1 MLGKMRFPVRWHVR
15 GGALFLLLFSGC
27 VPTLGPPPPR
37 PILPEV
43 RYVNPDD
50 PHAVAGL
57 TQEAVEALRQ
67 RDLLWQQHVE
77 RLERHIQGEKGKR

>member
-1 MLGKMRFPVRWHVR
+1 MLGGMRFHVRWRVR
-15 GGALFLLLFSGC
+15 GGALLLLLFSSC
-27 VPTLGPPPPR
+27 APTFAPPPPR
-37 PILPEV
+37 PVLPEV

-57 TQEAVEALRQ
+57 TAEAIEALRQ

-77 RLERHIQGEKGKR
+77 RLERHIQEKRGIR